1 MKYFKIIAILLFS
14 TVISFYACDN
24 KTKAPNQETSEPLE
38 VKDAPTPPKAATPN
52 PASLETAQNAGG
64 VWHYT
69 CLKGCAGGAGLAV
82 NCTTCGNPLVHN
94 QGYHANANNMQ
105 NTSPFATPSP
115 AVPNAAVAE
124 PSRNSAGAW
133 HYTCGKG
140 CIGGSGT
147 SGNCSNCGE
156 ALAHNTAYHQ

>member
-24 KTKAPNQETSEPLE
+24 KTKAAKQETSNPLE
-38 VKDAPTPPKAATPN
+38 VKDSPAPQKAATPN
-52 PASLETAQNAGG
+52 PTTLEAAQNAGG

-69 CLKGCAGGAGLAV
+69 CIKGCAGGAGSAV
-82 NCTTCGNPLVHN
+82 NCTTCGNPLAHN
-94 QGYHANANNMQ
+94 QAYHANANNTL
-105 NTSPFATPSP
+105 NTSPFASP
-115 AVPNAAVAE
+115 PPTAPAAE
-124 PSRNSAGAW
+124 PSRNSAGVW

-147 SGNCSNCGE
+147 AGPCGNCGE
-156 ALAHNTAYHQ
+156 TLAHNTAYHQ